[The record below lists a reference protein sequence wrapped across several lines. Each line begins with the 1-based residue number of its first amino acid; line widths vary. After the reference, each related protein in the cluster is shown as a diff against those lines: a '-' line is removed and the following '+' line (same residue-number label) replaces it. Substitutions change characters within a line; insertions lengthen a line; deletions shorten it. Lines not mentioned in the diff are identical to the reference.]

1 MDVELRGAIPAD
13 HEWIVRVADH
23 WWGRPIVAVI
33 PRLFLDHFHPTSL
46 IATIGGEPVG
56 FLVAFQSPARPTE
69 GYVHFVGVDPRH
81 RHVGLGRTLYTTF
94 FELAAARGCRIV
106 RAVTSE
112 ENTTSIAFHRRL
124 GFNVSDPI
132 ENYDRPGQAMVA
144 FERSISAYD

>member
-69 GYVHFVGVDPRH
+69 GYVHFVGSTHATATSDSVARSTQRSSSSPPLADVGSSAPSPPR
-81 RHVGLGRTLYTTF
+81 RT
-94 FELAAARGCRIV
+94 
-106 RAVTSE
+106 
-112 ENTTSIAFHRRL
+112 RR
-124 GFNVSDPI
+124 
-132 ENYDRPGQAMVA
+132 
-144 FERSISAYD
+144 RSRFIDGSGST